1 MQRCT
6 IPGGEVP
13 RAEGDEASV
22 RRGCMDAAE
31 AEPLEVEI
39 LRVLEGHGA
48 DAEVAP
54 FSKAEKPVEI
64 VLR

>member
-1 MQRCT
+1 
-6 IPGGEVP
+6 
-13 RAEGDEASV
+13 
-22 RRGCMDAAE
+22 MDAAE

-54 FSKAEKPVEI
+54 FPKAEKPVEI